1 MAVLAVNI
9 GDIMKGAM
17 IMDYEYQAKF
27 VGYAEQVSSLLLFVY
42 RDLTVGIFRGILIIQ
57 KKFYGTESERS
68 LRNTNTLMTYLHY
81 SKGSYSF

>member
-17 IMDYEYQAKF
+17 IMGYEYKAKF
-27 VGYAEQVSSLLLFVY
+27 VGYAEQVNSLLLFVY
-42 RDLTVGIFRGILIIQ
+42 RGLTIGIFRGILIIQ
-57 KKFYGTESERS
+57 KKFYGADA
-68 LRNTNTLMTYLHY
+68 LMAYLHH